1 MEAAGFIQA
10 AQGRAQIQS
19 AAEKARRDHP
29 SPLAEVLREME
40 ADSLVNRRDHGEIPP
55 RVDYRLTSLGTSL
68 APFCRRWSGG
78 RSETISRMANALQDD
93 ALTNNGS
100 TPSSALA
107 Y

>member
-40 ADSLVNRRDHGEIPP
+40 GDHGEIPP

-68 APFCRRWSGG
+68 APFCR
-78 RSETISRMANALQDD
+78 
-93 ALTNNGS
+93 
-100 TPSSALA
+100 
-107 Y
+107 